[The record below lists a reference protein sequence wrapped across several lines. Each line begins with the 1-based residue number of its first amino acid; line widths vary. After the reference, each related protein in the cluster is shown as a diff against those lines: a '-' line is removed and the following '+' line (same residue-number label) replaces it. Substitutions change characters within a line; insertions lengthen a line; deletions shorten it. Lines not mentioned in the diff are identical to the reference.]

1 MADRRKLRPAS
12 VKIIR
17 MDTQATVR
25 AVRGLDR
32 RLWVFGLCLLAIGG
46 LSLARTWQY
55 YGRLLS
61 GWDAQFYYAQARSLI
76 FDRDLD
82 VTNDLQFT
90 PYQAPFDRD
99 GDGSLERVRRDRQ
112 GRIISKHPIGL
123 SLMQI
128 PWIGLGYG
136 FRRSWETLASARF
149 TEPPGYSALE
159 VNTVAVGMLIYT
171 VAGLVL
177 LALLMREH
185 VGMAGAEFVTA
196 ATWMGSSLFYYS
208 AVDPFMA
215 HGVGFTLVVAALY
228 QAQVLGREMDYK
240 LPAAMLGLALTCG
253 MLFLV
258 RPQQVLLV
266 PLLTPWVWR
275 HLRSVPGQWFGAL
288 AAALVLL
295 TVMCLLSWHNYLQQ
309 GVLTLNAYAL
319 ENQHFKFLNPRLGVF
334 LLGLDQGLLRISPI
348 VIVASIGY
356 AHGLVQN
363 RRQDW
368 LFWALLLHGAVQA
381 YVIASWSPIQGQS
394 FGARMWCEA
403 SPFVAFGLA
412 LLLRTPNRAVRWA
425 AAFGAGLSVMWTLY
439 RLLNYVR
446 GGVGLI

>member
-1 MADRRKLRPAS
+1 MDSPTTITVLRG
-12 VKIIR
+12 V
-17 MDTQATVR
+17 
-25 AVRGLDR
+25 DR
-32 RLWVFGLCLLAIGG
+32 RLWVFGLCLLAVGG

-61 GWDAQFYYAQARSLI
+61 GWDAQFYYAQARSLV
-76 FDRDLD
+76 FDADLD
-82 VTNDLQFT
+82 VTNDLQST
-90 PYQAPFDRD
+90 PYRAPFDHD
-99 GDGSLERVRRDRQ
+99 GDGLLERVRRDGQ

-136 FRRSWETLASARF
+136 LRRSWETFASVRF

-159 VNTVAVGMLIYT
+159 VNTVAVGMLVYT
-171 VAGLVL
+171 VAGLIL

-185 VGMAGAEFVTA
+185 VGVAGAELVTT
-196 ATWMGSSLFYYS
+196 ATWLGSSLFYYS
-208 AVDPFMA
+208 AVDPFMT
-215 HGVGFTLVVAALY
+215 HGVGFTLVVASLY
-228 QAQVLGREMDYK
+228 QAQALGRENDHK

-253 MLFLV
+253 VLFLV

-266 PLLTPWVWR
+266 PLLTPWIWAY
-275 HLRSVPGQWFGAL
+275 LRSAPGAWLRAL
-288 AAALVLL
+288 AAAVVLL
-295 TVMCLLSWHNYLQQ
+295 TAIFLLSWHNYLQQ

-319 ENQHFKFLNPRLGVF
+319 ENQHFKFLNPRLAIF
-334 LLGLDQGLLRISPI
+334 LLGLEQGLLRISPI

-356 AHGLVQN
+356 AYRFVQD
-363 RRQDW
+363 RQQDW

-394 FGARMWCEA
+394 FGARMWCE
-403 SPFVAFGLA
+403 STPFVAFGLA
-412 LLLRTPNRAVRWA
+412 LLLRISSRPVRSVA
-425 AAFGAGLSVMWTLY
+425 TVAIGLSVMWTMY

-446 GGVGLI
+446 WGVGLIQQ